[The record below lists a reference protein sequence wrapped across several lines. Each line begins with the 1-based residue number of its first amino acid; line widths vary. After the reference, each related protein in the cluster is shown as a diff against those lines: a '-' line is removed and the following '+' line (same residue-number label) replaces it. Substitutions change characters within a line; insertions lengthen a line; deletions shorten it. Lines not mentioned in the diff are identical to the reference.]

1 MLIVNGSGT
10 DITADI
16 LRMRWSTTPAMAG
29 YDLCHVNH
37 YMIRASEVFLM
48 KRWRGTANSAD
59 AERINLTIITSTI

>member
-1 MLIVNGSGT
+1 
-10 DITADI
+10 
-16 LRMRWSTTPAMAG
+16 MAG

-59 AERINLTIITSTI
+59 ADRINFGLL